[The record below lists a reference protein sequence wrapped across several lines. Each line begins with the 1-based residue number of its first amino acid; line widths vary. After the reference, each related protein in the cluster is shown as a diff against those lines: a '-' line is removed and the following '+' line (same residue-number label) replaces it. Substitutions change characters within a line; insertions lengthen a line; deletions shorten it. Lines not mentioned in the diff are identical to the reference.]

1 MTAPAAFTVY
11 YGDDAVLR
19 ARSEPGALTST
30 APPPPGGEV
39 ATHPFLSAAALDP
52 MHEHRL
58 REILLASSSPAD
70 FITRLEAAGYR
81 VEAR

>member
-11 YGDDAVLR
+11 YGDDAVLS

-30 APPPPGGEV
+30 APPPPGGQV
-39 ATHPFLSAAALDP
+39 AMHPFISAAALDP

-58 REILLASSSPAD
+58 REILLASSSAAD
-70 FITRLEAAGYR
+70 FIARLEAAGYR